1 VLKGELGFRG
11 FVVSDWAAIDQL
23 SEDFSADVEKS
34 INAGLD
40 LIMIPNGAGKKN
52 NYEEFATLLAAHVR
66 AGRVSEARVTD
77 AALRI
82 VRVKLA
88 MGLAERPFANRALL
102 AQLGSAE
109 HRAVAREAVQRSL
122 VLLKNERGTLP
133 LKASLKATPKRI
145 AVLGNADDLGAQCG
159 GWTISWQGSHG
170 ALTPGG
176 TTILAGLQ
184 AVAPA
189 GCQIVSG
196 ANASTLAGVDAIV
209 AVLAEEPYA
218 EGKGDRADLS
228 FTENDLALLRRAR
241 AEKVPVTLVVLSGRP
256 RILGEALALSDA
268 VVAAWLPGTE
278 GAGVADVLFGVK
290 SPTGKLP
297 VSWPRTMAQIPINVG
312 DANYDPLFPYGFGLS
327 Y

>member
-1 VLKGELGFRG
+1 M
-11 FVVSDWAAIDQL
+11 
-23 SEDFSADVEKS
+23 
-34 INAGLD
+34 
-40 LIMIPNGAGKKN
+40 IMIPNGAGKKN

-88 MGLAERPFANRALL
+88 MGLAARPFADRARL
-102 AQLGSAE
+102 AQLGSPA

-122 VLLKNERGTLP
+122 VLLKNEGHALP
-133 LKASLKATPKRI
+133 LKKSLKRI
-145 AVLGNADDLGAQCG
+145 AVIGAAADDLGAQCG

-170 ALTPGG
+170 AVTSGG
-176 TTILAGLQ
+176 TTLLAGLR
-184 AVAPA
+184 AAAPA
-189 GCQIVSG
+189 GCEIHFDADA
-196 ANASTLAGVDAIV
+196 ANLAGADAVV

-218 EGKGDRADLS
+218 EGKGDRTDLG
-228 FTENDLALLRRAR
+228 FAEKDLVLLRRAH
-241 AEKVPVTLVVLSGRP
+241 AAKVPVTLVVVSGRP
-256 RILGEALALSDA
+256 RILGEALDLSDA
-268 VVAAWLPGTE
+268 VIAAWLPGTE
-278 GAGVADVLFGVK
+278 GAGVADVLFGAK

-312 DANYDPLFPYGFGLS
+312 DAAYSPLFAYGFGLG